1 MEKTTR
7 PVQARSQKTKE
18 NLLKAALSMYEKKG
32 YHKTT
37 VDDIAAEAGVST
49 GIAYRYF
56 RNKKDMLLSV
66 IAYGADNIGSI
77 AKLGSTD
84 IPDEITD
91 IRRYLEAVLKSFE
104 AFHIRY
110 RDIHEELEGL
120 QHTDEDVR
128 RLYSEITEKKMK
140 NVISRLA
147 TVLKSDTHIREK
159 AYSAIGIMEQH
170 CHMMMNNALYS
181 LDADVMRDI
190 AVNAVLG
197 VLKGEKTNET
207 DIL

>member
-7 PVQARSQKTKE
+7 PVQARSQKTRE

-56 RNKKDMLLSV
+56 RNKKDMFLSV
-66 IAYGADNIGSI
+66 ISYGAENIERIAEIDN
-77 AKLGSTD
+77 AD
-84 IPDEITD
+84 IPVEITD
-91 IRRYLEAVLKSFE
+91 IRQYLEAVLKSFE

-110 RDIHEELEGL
+110 RDVHEELEGL

-128 RLYSEITEKKMK
+128 KLYSEITDEKMK
-140 NVISRLA
+140 DVTSRLSA
-147 TVLKSDTHIREK
+147 FLNDDTNIREK
-159 AYSAIGIMEQH
+159 TYASIGIMEQH
-170 CHMMMNNALYS
+170 CHMMMNNALYG
-181 LDADVMRDI
+181 LDAGVMRELT
-190 AVNAVLG
+190 VNAVMSI
-197 VLKGEKTNET
+197 LKGAECSDT
-207 DIL
+207 